1 MSGNNRSN
9 TGELIRSE
17 LWQAQLEEILH
28 ENLTGVPFVR
38 TLNFPDGSALTLPSI
53 GTPVVRD
60 LPEDT
65 EITYDSIDTGEIQM
79 TLNDPVVSAN
89 SVSKLLL
96 EDSMWSGDL
105 MSSIPQEHAQA
116 IMERY
121 ETDVLSLANSQPGG
135 QNDQNLIN
143 GVAHRKVAGGTSE
156 VMVPAD
162 FAYAGYVM
170 KKSKLARTNMMAI
183 VDPSVAYALETSTNL
198 VNVSNNPRWEGIIE
212 TGIENNFRFVKNVY
226 GFDIF
231 ESNLLPEAN
240 ETIDG
245 VTTTAGVAN
254 IFMTTGRENLLPFAV
269 AWRRQPTLESEYC
282 MDTQKEKIVTTAR
295 WGTGVFRA
303 ENLVVILSDTDQV
316 S

>member
-1 MSGNNRSN
+1 MSGNNRTN

-17 LWQAQLEEILH
+17 IWQAQLEEILH
-28 ENLTGVPFVR
+28 EQLTGVPFVR

-60 LPEDT
+60 LPEDG
-65 EITYDSIDTGEIQM
+65 EAVYDSIDTGEIQM
-79 TLNDPVVSAN
+79 TLNDPVQAGN
-89 SVSKLLL
+89 SVSRLLL

-105 MSSIPQEHAQA
+105 MSSIPREHAQA

-121 ETDVLSLANSQPGG
+121 ETDVLALANSQPDG
-135 QNDQNLIN
+135 QNDPNTIN
-143 GVAHRKVAGGTSE
+143 GVNHRKVAGGTSE

-162 FAYAGYVM
+162 FAYAGYVL
-170 KKSKLARTNMMAI
+170 KKSKLARKNLMAI

-212 TGIENNFRFVKNVY
+212 SGIEQNFRFVRNVY
-226 GFDIF
+226 GFDVF

-240 ETIDG
+240 ETVSG

-254 IFMTTGRENLLPFAV
+254 VFMSTGNEALLPFAV
-269 AWRRQPTLESEYC
+269 AWRRMPTLETSYD
-282 MDTQKEKIVTTAR
+282 MDMQKEKILTTAR